1 MQYPGVSITKRTFS
15 SIFTKTFEKTCRP
28 DVVKGSFRVSG
39 IWPICRENVDQSLF
53 NPFNPSRIYNDA
65 TAIDME
71 ISQISK
77 SSPAD
82 LNGIID
88 TTEDRAIKVNTPT
101 DTDGVSNLSIKI
113 LFQM

>member
-15 SIFTKTFEKTCRP
+15 SIFTKAFEKTFRP

-39 IWPICRENVDQSLF
+39 TWPLCRENVNHSLF
-53 NPFNPSRIYNDA
+53 HPSRIYNDA

-77 SSPAD
+77 SSSAD